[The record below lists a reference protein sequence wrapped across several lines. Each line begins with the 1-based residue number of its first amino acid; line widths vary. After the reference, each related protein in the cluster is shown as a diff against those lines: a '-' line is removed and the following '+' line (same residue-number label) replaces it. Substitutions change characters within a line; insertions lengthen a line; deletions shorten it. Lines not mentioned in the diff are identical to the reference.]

1 MYLDANS
8 VQHPSLI
15 QSCIDFY
22 RKEFHLRWGYI
33 EISRDEPAQEIY
45 RFELLKKVSLQD
57 WKTFVSSKNCSEL
70 KMKIFENNEYIW
82 KRIKL
87 FPSNGT
93 GVETKVYD
101 ALDSSIEYKIYS
113 FTEIV
118 GKISTSQSLPRKH
131 KVAIANSFSSN
142 LTAAGIIQNDLIIKY
157 FSTALKIYR
166 SGIIY
171 ASYTSLCQSSG
182 FGKSRG
188 AADCGLRLGAIYGVF
203 RKVGDDG
210 FPLQASWV
218 KKFYNYIND
227 AADDDFPASYNESS
241 LSGRKGIN
249 CLNCKVGRVLIFVKA
264 MILAYCD

>member
-1 MYLDANS
+1 
-8 VQHPSLI
+8 
-15 QSCIDFY
+15 
-22 RKEFHLRWGYI
+22 
-33 EISRDEPAQEIY
+33 
-45 RFELLKKVSLQD
+45 
-57 WKTFVSSKNCSEL
+57 
-70 KMKIFENNEYIW
+70 MKIFENNEYIW